1 MSLFFQEVE
10 EEYND
15 RVVIDIYDYNSETN
29 DEPHYNNLV
38 TFGAELLGYGLKK
51 CVKLFHVI
59 PEAAADFSEYSFE
72 QMLKQFTRDQLD
84 SIHFFAVHHDIP
96 VKEAVRY
103 KLVCHCCGNKLEQFG
118 IDICSIRC
126 ADFLI
131 RNKNNC
137 IHGKGCVFCTK
148 ESIMLLNKESR
159 DKAWEMT
166 NNVLGI
172 CSQLVDLESGE
183 NGCLEQK
190 V

>member
-1 MSLFFQEVE
+1 MSYFIE
-10 EEYND
+10 END

-29 DEPHYNNLV
+29 DDPQYNNLV

-51 CVKLFHVI
+51 CVELFQKPPQVA
-59 PEAAADFSEYSFE
+59 EDFSEFSFE
-72 QMLKQFTRDQLD
+72 QMLKQFTRHELD
-84 SIHFFAVHHDIP
+84 SIHFFAVHHNIP

-103 KLVCHCCGNKLEQFG
+103 KLVCHCCGSKLPQFG

-137 IHGKGCVFCTK
+137 IHGKDCVFCNK
-148 ESIMLLNKESR
+148 ESVMLLNKESR

-166 NNVLGI
+166 NDMLGI
-172 CSQLVDLESGE
+172 CSQLVDLETGE
-183 NGCLEQK
+183 NGCIEQK